1 MAHLDVVSRTPRRYG
16 YPVPNVRHRLPRVLA
31 LCVLIGG
38 SALSGCSTAVV
49 GSPIPAAG
57 FQEHPETPQTR
68 SAIAQPPRIPAP
80 RGEVDPCTLLSP
92 DDLVPVGGV
101 AGPPRPGNPVPG
113 ACAHLLGG
121 HPDNTAAAGFHEP
134 FTSIARRQPRGVEVD
149 VRGYSSW
156 LYCEPVTGYQ
166 TCTAATA
173 IRSDRSLLTML
184 SLKDASAADTA
195 DRLFGLTTAA
205 LGKLPP
211 A

>member
-1 MAHLDVVSRTPRRYG
+1 MVSRTPRRYG
-16 YPVPNVRHRLPRVLA
+16 YPVPNARHRLPRVLA

-38 SALSGCSTAVV
+38 SALSGCSTDVA
-49 GSPIPAAG
+49 GRPIPAAG
-57 FQEHPETPQTR
+57 FLEHPESEAPQTR

-80 RGEVDPCTLLSP
+80 RGDTDACGLLSP
-92 DDLVPVGGV
+92 EDLSPVGGV
-101 AGPPRPGNPVPG
+101 AGPPHPGSPVPG

-121 HPDNTAAAGFHEP
+121 GPDGPDNTAAAGFHDP
-134 FTSIARRQPRGVEVD
+134 FPAIAQRQPRGVEVD

-156 LYCEPVTGYQ
+156 LYCESVTGYQ

-195 DRLFGLTTAA
+195 ERLFGLTTAA
-205 LGKLPP
+205 LQKLPP

>member
-1 MAHLDVVSRTPRRYG
+1 MPKFRD
-16 YPVPNVRHRLPRVLA
+16 RLPRLLV

-38 SALSGCSTAVV
+38 PALTGCASDVAGT
-49 GSPIPAAG
+49 PIPAAG
-57 FQEHPETPQTR
+57 FHDQPEATQTR
-68 SAIAQPPRIPAP
+68 SAIATPPSIPGP
-80 RGEVDPCTLLSP
+80 RGEVDPCTLLAP
-92 DDLVPVGGV
+92 ADLVPVGGAV
-101 AGPPRPGNPVPG
+101 GPPHPGNPVPG

-134 FTSIARRQPRGVEVD
+134 YPVLAKRQPRGVEVD
-149 VRGYSSW
+149 VLGYSSW

-195 DRLFGLTTAA
+195 DRLFGLTTTA
-205 LGKLPP
+205 LRKLPP

>member
-1 MAHLDVVSRTPRRYG
+1 M
-16 YPVPNVRHRLPRVLA
+16 PNVRYRLPRVLA

-38 SALSGCSTAVV
+38 SALTSCASDVV
-49 GSPIPAAG
+49 GRPIPAAG
-57 FQEHPETPQTR
+57 FQEHPEAPQTR
-68 SAIAQPPRIPAP
+68 SAIATPPRIPAP
-80 RGEVDPCTLLSP
+80 RGEVGPCTLLSP
-92 DDLVPVGGV
+92 ADLGQVGGV
-101 AGPPRPGNPVPG
+101 AGPPHPGNPVPG

-121 HPDNTAAAGFHEP
+121 QPDNTAAAGFHEP
-134 FTSIARRQPRGVEVD
+134 YPAIAQRQPRGVEVD
-149 VRGYSSW
+149 VHGYSSW

-205 LGKLPP
+205 LQKLPP